1 MAAHSDRGL
10 QHSARLT
17 FVDPKGLRNLDLT
30 YPKLGLYKEVNPL
43 ETKLNKRVK
52 RGEARLV
59 LTASVLSPAKFSDL
73 LDVGGPAM
81 KQELEDR
88 HVSFMNDGRYK
99 YVGGMFK
106 RSA

>member
-1 MAAHSDRGL
+1 M
-10 QHSARLT
+10 
-17 FVDPKGLRNLDLT
+17 
-30 YPKLGLYKEVNPL
+30 
-43 ETKLNKRVK
+43 
-52 RGEARLV
+52 

-81 KQELEDR
+81 EQELEDR
-88 HVSFMNDGRYK
+88 HVSFMKDGRYK